1 MRIKKATTRL
11 FALFLALLVLALPAS
26 ADILFTRQ
34 ASYSDPVS
42 LGIISGSSAPF
53 SPLQSNMGGNTGNR
67 VLPFLDAK
75 GNLRIALTFYT
86 GTSSVAADT
95 IDIYNPGAK
104 VNWAKPANWN
114 TPLKEFTCS
123 TKNVRALATIGSYLY
138 TTGYDKAVISRVVMT
153 DDAYVE
159 NKVWTYPTPSGK
171 NFLSY
176 HGEGLFT
183 YAGHLYAI
191 ITDADDPFNPKVQ
204 YGRNQIWKFD
214 KDLNVIASADMTGYN
229 MDGQQGG
236 IYTRV
241 GNKLYVCS
249 FGGYQ
254 VEDGTGYNNNTTVE
268 VCNLDTLKSTRLLR
282 GEETEAKFPEWHY
295 MFSGI
300 ALLNGKVYLHGTT
313 WTAPGGQKGSHE
325 MVVYETT
332 ETKLASG
339 DIGTRI
345 GSFVGDYGVQMG
357 FTYDPTTGYLW
368 AREGDSIQ
376 RYEGGVS
383 WTKFSKDD
391 LKGSLTD
398 AAPITVGSTGGS
410 GAVIPTIIPVEATD
424 ISVDGGSAAK
434 VTTNA
439 DTPSALAQAVSDGDY
454 SSFIEGGSNY
464 GSVLPLSSIVVNLEH
479 DASSSAAFTIKNF
492 DYTPK
497 SNGSI
502 CVLLRKKAGLGS
514 KYDVFP
520 ATLENG
526 VLKFAIS
533 PLGYY
538 FSENTIVIAE
548 TTAVETPEPD
558 KPWAGDGASTSGC
571 DAGFAALAL
580 LALIPLGLRRKR

>member
-1 MRIKKATTRL
+1 MAKLTRKITTLLTLLLL
-11 FALFLALLVLALPAS
+11 FAASPAR
-26 ADILFTRQ
+26 ADLLFTRQ

-42 LGIISGSSAPF
+42 LGIIMGSESPF

-67 VLPFLDAK
+67 VLPFLDANGK
-75 GNLRIALTFYT
+75 LRIALTFYAST
-86 GTSSVAADT
+86 GNNATDT
-95 IDIYNPGAK
+95 IDIYDPGGKA
-104 VNWAKPANWN
+104 NWKIPSNWN
-114 TPLKEFTCS
+114 TPVKEFTSS
-123 TKNVRALATIGSYLY
+123 TKNVRALATIGNYLY
-138 TTGYDKAVISRVVMT
+138 TTGYDKAIVSRVVMT
-153 DDAYVE
+153 NNAYVE
-159 NKVWTYPTPSGK
+159 NKVWTYPTPVGK

-191 ITDADDPFNPKVQ
+191 ITDADDPFNPSVQ

-214 KDLNVIASADMTGYN
+214 KDLNVVTSADMKGYN

-254 VEDGTGYNNNTTVE
+254 VEDGTGYNKNTTVE
-268 VCNLDTLKSTRLLR
+268 VVDLDTLESTRLLR
-282 GEETEAKFPEWHY
+282 GEETEARFPEWHY

-300 ALLNGKVYLHGTT
+300 AFFNDKIYLHGTT
-313 WTAPGGQKGSHE
+313 WTAPEGQKGSHE

-332 ETKLASG
+332 EGKLASG

-368 AREGDSIQ
+368 AREGDSLQ
-376 RYEGGVS
+376 RYEGGSS

-398 AAPITVGSTGGS
+398 AAPIAVGSTGGT
-410 GAVIPTIIPVEATD
+410 GAVIPTVIPVKPSD
-424 ISVDGGSAAK
+424 ISVDGGTVAS

-439 DTPSALAQAVSDGDY
+439 DTPAALAQAVSDSDY
-454 SSFIEGGSNY
+454 SSLIDGGSQFA
-464 GSVLPLSSIVVNLEH
+464 SVLPLSSMTINLEH
-479 DASSSAAFTIKNF
+479 SASSSAEFTIDNF

-497 SNGSI
+497 VGGTV

-514 KYDVFP
+514 KYDIFP
-520 ATLENG
+520 ATLDNG
-526 VLKFAIS
+526 TLKFTVS

-538 FSENTIVIAE
+538 FSENTVVVTE
-548 TTAVETPEPD
+548 TIPVNTPEPE
-558 KPWAGDGASTSGC
+558 KPWSGDGSSTGGC
-571 DAGFAALAL
+571 NTGFAALAL
-580 LALIPLGLRRKR
+580 LAAIPFVLRRRK